1 MCRYDNIIKH
11 MDNKY
16 LAMDMLRFTTAGSV
30 DDGKSTLIGRL
41 LYDSKSIFEDQL
53 EAIELTSRNSGE
65 EQVNL
70 ALLTDGLRAEREQK
84 ITIDVAYRYFATPRR
99 KFVIADTPGH
109 IQYTRNMVT
118 GASTA
123 DLAIILVDARKGVLT
138 QSKRHSFISTLLQ
151 IPHLVV
157 AVNKMDLVDYSQDV
171 FEQIVA
177 DFREFG
183 SRMDVDD
190 ITFIPISAL
199 KGDNIVQKSENM
211 PWYNGP
217 TLLYHLEH
225 VHVDAARNLIDFRFP
240 VQYVIRPNDAFRG
253 FAGRI
258 SSGIIR
264 KGDAVTVLP
273 SRLTS
278 RIKSINTYEGTLEEA
293 RSGDSVVLQI
303 EDEIDIS
310 RGDMIARSN
319 NVPHFS
325 RSFDA
330 YLCWMSVEPME
341 LGKRYL
347 LMHTTRTIQSVV
359 RKLSYQID
367 VDTMKRMPASE
378 LKLNEIGRVSI
389 DTAMPLFLDTYR
401 RNIATGSFILVDPGT
416 NVTVG
421 AGMVRKAVQVEM
433 NGPVAGQAFFKEGTL
448 RISRVAPLTTED
460 FTGLHRAK
468 EEQAAT
474 VEGAD
479 TPDTDKGKAGA
490 RGGGGTGEEK
500 MYDQSARAGENGG
513 GQPGLVSDDIQADH
527 PGDWGTRR
535 YEQRSEN
542 VIWAPS
548 GVSRE
553 VRERRNGHKAM
564 VIWLTG
570 ISGAGKSTIANA
582 LELMLWNEGKHTVIL
597 DGDMMRH
604 GLTGDL
610 GFSPHDRKEN
620 IRRAAHTARA
630 FLEHGNIVICAFV
643 SPYKKDREMAR
654 EIIGPN
660 DYFEVYVY
668 CDPEI
673 ARKRDPKGL
682 YTKAIK
688 GEIKGLTGY
697 DAPYEEPLQPM
708 TRINTSRL
716 SVDEATMMLRRK
728 LLLA

>member
-1 MCRYDNIIKH
+1 MSDTVNTYPANRP
-11 MDNKY
+11 DNKY
-16 LAMDMLRFTTAGSV
+16 LQMDLLRFTTAGSV

-65 EQVNL
+65 EEVNL

-99 KFVIADTPGH
+99 KFIIADTPGH

-157 AVNKMDLVDYSQDV
+157 TVNKMDLVDYSQEV
-171 FEQIVA
+171 FEDIVS
-177 DFREFG
+177 DFREFA
-183 SRMDVDD
+183 SKMDVDD

-199 KGDNIVQKSENM
+199 RGDNIVQKSENM

-240 VQYVIRPNDAFRG
+240 VQYVIRPHHGFRG

-264 KGDAVTVLP
+264 VGDKVTVLP

-278 RIKSINTYEGTLEEA
+278 RIRSINTYEGELDEA
-293 RSGDSVVLQI
+293 RAGDSVVLQI

-330 YLCWMSVEPME
+330 YLCWMSSEPMVMS
-341 LGKRYL
+341 KRYL
-347 LMHTTRTIQSVV
+347 LMHTTRTIQAVV
-359 RKLSYQID
+359 RKISYQID
-367 VDTMKRMPASE
+367 VDSMQRMPAQC
-378 LKLNEIGRVSI
+378 LQLNEIGRVSV
-389 DTAMPLFLDTYR
+389 DTSMPLFLDTYR
-401 RNIATGSFILVDPGT
+401 RNTATGSFILVDPDT

-433 NGPVAGQAFFKEGTL
+433 NGPV
-448 RISRVAPLTTED
+448 ISRVFEEGTTLKL
-460 FTGLHRAK
+460 GK
-468 EEQAAT
+468 EEAT
-474 VEGAD
+474 AKDTIETAD
-479 TPDTDKGKAGA
+479 
-490 RGGGGTGEEK
+490 RGSNIDLSPSFIKREE
-500 MYDQSARAGENGG
+500 
-513 GQPGLVSDDIQADH
+513 
-527 PGDWGTRR
+527 
-535 YEQRSEN
+535 
-542 VIWAPS
+542 
-548 GVSRE
+548 
-553 VRERRNGHKAM
+553 RERRYGHKGM

-570 ISGAGKSTIANA
+570 ISGAGKSTIASH
-582 LELMLWNEGKHTVIL
+582 LEHLLWEEGKNTAVL
-597 DGDMMRH
+597 DGDFLRH
-604 GLTGDL
+604 GITNDL
-610 GFSPHDRKEN
+610 GFSPEDRREN
-620 IRRAAHTARA
+620 IRRAAYMAKSL
-630 FLEHGNIVICAFV
+630 LENGNVVICAFV
-643 SPYKKDREMAR
+643 SPYAEDREMAR
-654 EIIGPN
+654 NIIGPG
-660 DYFEVYVY
+660 DFFEVYVY
-668 CDPEI
+668 CDPKI
-673 ARKRDPKGL
+673 AMERDPKGL
-682 YTKAIK
+682 YAKAIR
-688 GEIKGLTGY
+688 GEIKNLTGY
-697 DAPYEEPLQPM
+697 DAKHEEPQQPIL
-708 TRINTSRL
+708 RINTGAM
-716 SVDEATMMLRRK
+716 SVEEAVMALRRK
-728 LLLA
+728 LLIE